1 MILSWAMTLAAAGL
15 GLLVLAL
22 VVLVILRFWVR
33 SLARTVTAHVVEDLA
48 RRQDSLEELLTSLA
62 EKGVEQPPS
71 AVQFDDGRGR
81 LSPKP
86 PTRSL
91 RPDPA
96 ASSTFKGPT
105 LIAVPSLA
113 VASSSA
119 TATMLAELSQR
130 FGEIWRQADAGAS
143 VEAIA
148 EQTGY
153 PIGEVELILGLR
165 RQLASEHSRPR
176 EPSL

>member
-15 GLLVLAL
+15 GLLVLGL
-22 VVLVILRFWVR
+22 VVLVMLRFWVR
-33 SLARTVTAHVVEDLA
+33 SLARAATARLVEDLA
-48 RRQDSLEELLTSLA
+48 RRQDSLEALLTSLA
-62 EKGVEQPPS
+62 EKGAGQPPS
-71 AVQFDDGRGR
+71 TIQSDDSRGR
-81 LSPKP
+81 LSPKSSA
-86 PTRSL
+86 RSL

-113 VASSSA
+113 AASSPA
-119 TATMLAELSQR
+119 TAALLAELSQR
-130 FGEIWRQADAGAS
+130 FGEIWGQADAGAS
-143 VEAIA
+143 IEAIA
-148 EQTGY
+148 ERTGY